1 MYKLLLRNEI
11 INDKNNIMLKK
22 LVVFALCMLPLVGSA
37 QTFKFGNINSAEVFE
52 LMPERTTI
60 ENDMKA
66 LNEKYEKELQKMG
79 EEYERKVSELV
90 AAKDS
95 LPMNIRERR
104 AQEIGELEQRIQ
116 NFRQVAAQDFQQQ
129 QNAKLGPVFEKISN
143 AIKAVGEE
151 NGFTYIFD
159 MSNSG
164 IVYSSTTTTQDVLPL
179 VKAKLGLK

>member
-1 MYKLLLRNEI
+1 
-11 INDKNNIMLKK
+11 MLKK
-22 LVVFALCMLPLVGSA
+22 LVVFVMCMMPFVGFA
-37 QTFKFGNINSAEVFE
+37 QNLKFGNINSAEVFE
-52 LMPERTTI
+52 LLPERATI
-60 ENDMKA
+60 QKEMEA
-66 LNEKYEKELQKMG
+66 LNTKYEKELQKMG

-90 AAKDS
+90 AGKDS

-129 QNAKLGPVFEKISN
+129 QNMKLAPVFEKISA

-151 NGFTYIFD
+151 NNFTYIYD
-159 MSNSG
+159 LSNSG
-164 IVYSSTTTTQDVLPL
+164 ILYFSPTTTVDVLPL